1 MKTRILAIAPYQGLK
16 EMINEAISDRDD
28 LEMTIRI
35 GDLAN
40 GLEIVRS
47 YDLDDFDI
55 IISRGGTAKMISA
68 NITIPVVEI
77 EISVYDILR
86 AIKLAENYSNRF
98 AIIGYPAGII
108 TGITYGLNPLFA
120 VPLMKNGAATES
132 ILFFRYAFAVLLLGL
147 FLLLRKQSFRVSG
160 KQIGVLFVLGLL
172 YTSSS
177 IFLFD
182 AYEYIASGLAT
193 TLVFLYP
200 VLVAIIMVFL
210 KVVPSWPVWL
220 AIAATF
226 GGVLIMTQSDG
237 SQTINPIG
245 VLLSIASALVYALFI
260 VIINRSKAI
269 AGISNSLLTFY
280 ALMVG
285 AIVFIGKILSSD
297 TAITAGITTGAD
309 WLNLVGLALLPT
321 IVSTATLAIASRNI
335 GATKASVLGVF
346 EPITAII
353 VGTLMFGEPL
363 TTNIIVGISI
373 AMVAVTFMIT
383 VTKR

>member
-1 MKTRILAIAPYQGLK
+1 MK
-16 EMINEAISDRDD
+16 
-28 LEMTIRI
+28 
-35 GDLAN
+35 
-40 GLEIVRS
+40 
-47 YDLDDFDI
+47 
-55 IISRGGTAKMISA
+55 
-68 NITIPVVEI
+68 
-77 EISVYDILR
+77 
-86 AIKLAENYSNRF
+86 KLSKN

-132 ILFFRYAFAVLLLGL
+132 ILFFRYFFAVLLLGL
-147 FLLLRKQSFRVSG
+147 FLMLRKQSFKVSG
-160 KQIGVLFVLGLL
+160 KQIGVLFILGLL

-177 IFLFD
+177 VFLFE

-237 SQTINPIG
+237 TQTINPIG

-260 VIINRSKAI
+260 VIINRSKTI
-269 AGISNSLLTFY
+269 AGISNTLLTFY
-280 ALMVG
+280 ALTVG
-285 AIVFIGKILSSD
+285 AIVFVGKIISSD

-346 EPITAII
+346 EPITAIV

-383 VTKR
+383 ATKR

>member
-1 MKTRILAIAPYQGLK
+1 MKKL
-16 EMINEAISDRDD
+16 
-28 LEMTIRI
+28 
-35 GDLAN
+35 
-40 GLEIVRS
+40 
-47 YDLDDFDI
+47 
-55 IISRGGTAKMISA
+55 SR
-68 NITIPVVEI
+68 N
-77 EISVYDILR
+77 
-86 AIKLAENYSNRF
+86 

-132 ILFFRYAFAVLLLGL
+132 ILFFRYFFAVVLLGL
-147 FLLLRKQSFRVSG
+147 FLLLSRQSFKVSG
-160 KQIGVLFVLGLL
+160 KQIGVLLTLGLL
-172 YTSSS
+172 YTASSV
-177 IFLFD
+177 FLFE

-210 KVVPSWPVWL
+210 RVVPSWPVWL

-237 SQTINPIG
+237 TQTINPIG

-269 AGISNSLLTFY
+269 VGISNTLLTFY
-280 ALMVG
+280 ALTVG
-285 AIVFIGKILSSD
+285 AVVFIGKIICSD
-297 TAITAGITTGAD
+297 TVITAGITTGMD

-346 EPITAII
+346 EPITAIV

>member
-1 MKTRILAIAPYQGLK
+1 MK
-16 EMINEAISDRDD
+16 
-28 LEMTIRI
+28 
-35 GDLAN
+35 
-40 GLEIVRS
+40 
-47 YDLDDFDI
+47 
-55 IISRGGTAKMISA
+55 
-68 NITIPVVEI
+68 
-77 EISVYDILR
+77 
-86 AIKLAENYSNRF
+86 KLSKN

-182 AYEYIASGLAT
+182 A
-193 TLVFLYP
+193 FLYP

-297 TAITAGITTGAD
+297 TAITAGITTEAD

-321 IVSTATLAIASRNI
+321 IVSTATLAIASRSHQGFCTRRI
-335 GATKASVLGVF
+335 RTHHRHHCRHTDVWRTADHQHHCRHFHCHGSRHVHDYRDQA
-346 EPITAII
+346 ITYIEQ
-353 VGTLMFGEPL
+353 VKT
-363 TTNIIVGISI
+363 
-373 AMVAVTFMIT
+373 
-383 VTKR
+383 

>member
-1 MKTRILAIAPYQGLK
+1 MK
-16 EMINEAISDRDD
+16 
-28 LEMTIRI
+28 
-35 GDLAN
+35 
-40 GLEIVRS
+40 
-47 YDLDDFDI
+47 
-55 IISRGGTAKMISA
+55 
-68 NITIPVVEI
+68 
-77 EISVYDILR
+77 
-86 AIKLAENYSNRF
+86 KLSKN

-120 VPLMKNGAATES
+120 MPLMKNGAATES

-147 FLLLRKQSFRVSG
+147 FLLLRKQNFRVSG

-280 ALMVG
+280 TLMVG